1 MERIMKRWTVWLL
14 LGAAISTQLSLPGQA
29 AERRADR
36 RYQRG
41 SFFESIVRTRNGQV
55 VREQAHIGYKDGF
68 PRPAWLYYGYPH
80 SGDGSVSPWVTPP
93 F

>member
-1 MERIMKRWTVWLL
+1 MKRWTIGLL
-14 LGAAISTQLSLPGQA
+14 LAAAISSSFDLAAQA
-29 AERRADR
+29 AEHRADR

-55 VREQAHIGYKDGF
+55 VREKSYIGYKNGF
-68 PRPAWLYYGYPH
+68 PPPAWLYYGYPH
-80 SGDGSVSPWVTPP
+80 SGDGSVSPG